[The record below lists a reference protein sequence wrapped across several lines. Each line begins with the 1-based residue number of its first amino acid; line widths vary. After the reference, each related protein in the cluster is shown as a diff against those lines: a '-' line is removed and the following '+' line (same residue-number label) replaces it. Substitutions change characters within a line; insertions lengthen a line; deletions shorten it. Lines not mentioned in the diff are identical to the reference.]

1 VLRAGDDGFEA
12 LAGLF
17 PDLPG
22 ARAVI
27 RVAVERVG
35 SSCGYAVPLMRH
47 EGERTRLAEWAEA
60 KGPESLVE
68 YRAAKNA
75 VSIDG
80 LPALDPEPAT
90 A

>member
-1 VLRAGDDGFEA
+1 LED
-12 LAGLF
+12 LF

-35 SSCGYAVPLMRH
+35 SSCGYAVPLMRY
-47 EGERTRLAEWAEA
+47 EGERSRLNDWAEA
-60 KGPESLVE
+60 RGPEGLVD

-80 LPALDPEPAT
+80 LPGLDPEVVAQ
-90 A
+90 